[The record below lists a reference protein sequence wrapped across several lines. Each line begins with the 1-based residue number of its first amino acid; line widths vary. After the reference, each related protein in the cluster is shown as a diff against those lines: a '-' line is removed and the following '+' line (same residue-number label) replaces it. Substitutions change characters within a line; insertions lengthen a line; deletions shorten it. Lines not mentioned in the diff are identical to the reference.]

1 MAEFGKN
8 SGIAFQLID
17 DLIGVSGDIKETGK
31 AVGNDIREGKK
42 TYPILLS
49 INKASELEKSEILKV
64 FGKAECESIS
74 LKKAIDIISSLQIE
88 NIVRKNAMDYIN
100 KAMNSITHYEDS
112 DAKNMLI
119 EISHFIVERS
129 K

>member
-1 MAEFGKN
+1 MKW
-8 SGIAFQLID
+8 
-17 DLIGVSGDIKETGK
+17 DI
-31 AVGNDIREGKK
+31 
-42 TYPILLS
+42 S
-49 INKASELEKSEILKV
+49 ISIFLASELERSQILNV
-64 FGKAECESIS
+64 FGKAECESTS

>member
-1 MAEFGKN
+1 MANFGKN

-17 DLIGVSGDIKETGK
+17 DLIGISGDIKKTGK

-49 INKASELEKSEILKV
+49 ISKASELEKSQILKV

-74 LKKAIDIISSLQIE
+74 LKKAIDIISSLKIE
-88 NIVRKNAMDYIN
+88 NIVRKNATDYIN
-100 KAMNSITHYEDS
+100 KAMESINYYEDS
-112 DAKNMLI
+112 DPKNFLQ